1 MRVFFL
7 SLIIVAAISVV
18 PAQTREAAIEKFK
31 TLDKPQKD
39 ASLEQTILAP
49 AKEDIE
55 LAAREGAGVFRI
67 LPRETYDKGIFTIRG
82 GGAFYSFYFNIPDYG
97 YGVDLG
103 LEMDRLRVG
112 FAGPNHGLIKDLG
125 EYPLN
130 AVESDAVVPLLI
142 DYQTKTDLESA
153 YREAEALYNGVK
165 IGNVNFTKQVPVAVG
180 HTFVIRSINYG
191 YSDLLAVFK
200 VARKDVDGS
209 LIIFWK
215 LVKQFDTP
223 DFDKPEKR
231 KQISDLEL
239 LAATR
244 GSLNRDIF
252 AGIKAD
258 VTGGVTT
265 LRGSVAKKDLPYAV
279 QLANQV
285 GAVKVINLLAIK

>member
-1 MRVFFL
+1 MRIFFL
-7 SLIIVAAISVV
+7 SLIIVAAISVA

-31 TLDKPQKD
+31 TLDQPQKD
-39 ASLEQTILAP
+39 ASLEQMILAP

-97 YGVDLG
+97 YSSDLG
-103 LEMDRLRVG
+103 LERDRLWVG
-112 FAGPNHGLIKDLG
+112 FAGANHGLIKDLG
-125 EYPLN
+125 EFPLN
-130 AVESDAVVPLLI
+130 AVESNAVVPLLI

-153 YREAEALYNGVK
+153 YREAGALYGGVK
-165 IGNVNFTKQVPVAVG
+165 IGDANFTKQVPVMVG
-180 HTFVIRSINYG
+180 HTFIIRSINYR
-191 YSDLLAVFK
+191 YSDLLAAFK
-200 VARKDVDGS
+200 ITRKDADGS

-223 DFDKPEKR
+223 AFDKPEK
-231 KQISDLEL
+231 KQISDPEI

-244 GSLNRDIF
+244 RSLDRDIF
-252 AGIKAD
+252 SGIKAE
-258 VTGGVTT
+258 VTGSVTT
-265 LRGSVAKKDLPYAV
+265 LRGSIAKKDLPYAV
-279 QLANQV
+279 QLANQA